1 MSLDKK
7 LIISLLLDFYGQLL
21 SEKQF
26 EIMDYYYNDDLSL
39 REIADIVGITRQGV
53 HDTIKR
59 SEILLEELENKL
71 GLYSSRQ
78 RIQQQLEHINTAI
91 MNIENENSIVCK
103 NKTIEQECGYVINII
118 ADIKTKF

>member
-1 MSLDKK
+1 MDKK

-59 SEILLEELENKL
+59 SETFLEELENKL
-71 GLYSSRQ
+71 GLYSRWQS
-78 RIQQQLEHINTAI
+78 IQHQLGVINSAVI
-91 MNIENENSIVCK
+91 NIENENLAVCK
-103 NKTIEQECGYVINII
+103 NKTIAQECEAVLKSI
-118 ADIKTKF
+118 ADVKAKF